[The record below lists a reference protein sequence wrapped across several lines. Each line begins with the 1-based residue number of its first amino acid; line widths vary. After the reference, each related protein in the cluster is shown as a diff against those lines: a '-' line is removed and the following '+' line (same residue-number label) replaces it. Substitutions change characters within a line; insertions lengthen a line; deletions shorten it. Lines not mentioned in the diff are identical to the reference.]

1 MHLPAGVIL
10 SNDVKLYGAT
20 SVANRSFMVHADED
34 DLGKGGHSLSLTT
47 GNGKYL
53 LLPLLP
59 LLQAGW
65 YAVDTGTVVE
75 TQ

>member
-1 MHLPAGVIL
+1 M
-10 SNDVKLYGAT
+10 KLYGAT

-53 LLPLLP
+53 LLLLLLLL

-65 YAVDTGTVVE
+65 YGLFAYNRSYIIAFAAGAAS
-75 TQ
+75 